1 MLPNL
6 IALVECSWRPWTWGQ
21 CIVDMVTAV
30 IGLAIDGLILLIFTP
45 IVDMI
50 SKAVNAIMV
59 TMGTFWMD
67 PKIIRTAI
75 TTNPDCTDGGGSNPC
90 GQASAE
96 IAFIN
101 DQLMPVVA
109 GVAVV
114 SVIIAGARMAF
125 THRGEPVRELLKSL
139 LTLTIVSTAGIAF
152 VSLLISA
159 GDSFS
164 TEVVNAA
171 VADGK
176 FGDAVA
182 NMIMAGLVVGS
193 PAGLALAI
201 ILGILAIIGSLVQI
215 VLLIVRN
222 GMLVLLMGI
231 FPLAA
236 AFTNT
241 EMGKAWFK
249 RVITWLTAFLL
260 YKPVAALIYATAIKM
275 VSTAGVKKPWE
286 YENLGEVGPAVV
298 QAVTGLMMIFLAL
311 FALPALMRFLTPLV
325 AATAGGPGLGS
336 MMGGVAGKAADKMAE
351 GADSGGGGGGGGP
364 SGSVNPGQGQRSG
377 QSQPSGGRPPSSG
390 GPSGSTNAP
399 SSGPPPSSA
408 STASSGA
415 SSGAAGGASGGAAG
429 GAAGGASGGAAAGGG
444 AAAAAGPAAIAVVA
458 IMAAKKVADTAKQ
471 AADGAVAS
479 GADDA
484 AMDEGPS
491 GSN

>member
-1 MLPNL
+1 MLANL
-6 IALVECSWRPWTWGQ
+6 IALECSWRPWTWGE
-21 CIVDMVTAV
+21 CIVDMVTTV

-45 IVDMI
+45 IVEMI
-50 SKAVNAIMV
+50 EAAVNAIFV
-59 TMGTFWMD
+59 TLGTFWMD
-67 PKIIRTAI
+67 PDIIRTAV
-75 TTNPDCTDGGGSNPC
+75 TTNPDCTGGGGNPC
-90 GQASAE
+90 GAASAE
-96 IAFIN
+96 IMFIN
-101 DQLMPVVA
+101 EQLELVVA
-109 GVAVV
+109 GVAVI

-125 THRGEPVRELLKSL
+125 TQRGEPVRELLKSL
-139 LTLTIVSTAGIAF
+139 LTLVVVSTAGIAF
-152 VSLLISA
+152 VSILISA

-164 TEVVNAA
+164 TEVVEAA
-171 VADGK
+171 VEGGG
-176 FGDAVA
+176 FGEAVA
-182 NMIMAGLVVGS
+182 NMIVSGLVVGS

-275 VSTAGVKKPWE
+275 VSESGVKKPWE
-286 YENLGEVGPAVV
+286 YESLDEVGAAIVEG
-298 QAVTGLMMIFLAL
+298 VTGLMMIFLAL

-325 AATAGGPGLGS
+325 AATAGGPGLGQ

-351 GADSGGGGGGGGP
+351 GADSGGGGGGGGGGP
-364 SGSVNPGQGQRSG
+364 TGSTNPGQS
-377 QSQPSGGRPPSSG
+377 RPPSQGQGRPAPSG
-390 GPSGSTNAP
+390 GPSGASN
-399 SSGPPPSSA
+399 PPA

-415 SSGAAGGASGGAAG
+415 SSGASASASSGASAGASGGAAG
-429 GAAGGASGGAAAGGG
+429 GAAGGASGGAAAGGAGAG